1 MNHITV
7 LFIIVSSLRNL
18 KVMYIKYDETSFIKK
33 KSSQQKWLKVCL
45 KFKF

>member
-7 LFIIVSSLRNL
+7 LFTIVSSLRDL

-33 KSSQQKWLKVCL
+33 KEQSAKMTESL
-45 KFKF
+45 FEI